1 MMNEHF
7 DYKIH
12 DFRKSFD
19 CIMYI
24 YPLNAYYVIFWYYNH
39 VIALS
44 RLKLILDGRLPLL
57 LVLFSFKEDKNVKL

>member
-1 MMNEHF
+1 MMNEYLDNNF
-7 DYKIH
+7 H
-12 DFRKSFD
+12 DFRKLCH
-19 CIMYI
+19 CIIYI
-24 YPLNAYYVIFWYYNH
+24 YLSIVLLFLYYTH